1 MALIFKRLK
10 MSLSLPQKFKGG
22 GGGGGFHQLNKSYF
36 YILNKSVFW
45 SKQVRLI
52 DGLNRKFCLRKF

>member
-22 GGGGGFHQLNKSYF
+22 GKGGGISSTKQI
-36 YILNKSVFW
+36 ILFDIEQERVLVKTGKV
-45 SKQVRLI
+45 
-52 DGLNRKFCLRKF
+52 NRRPK